1 MKTTI
6 KQILFILFF
15 LSSTIALADKL
26 EYDDGTYVGETF
38 MGIPHGKGIMEWID
52 GDTYEG
58 SWIHG
63 DRVGKGKFET
73 ADGDMITRH
82 SIIQR
87 SLVR

>member
-15 LSSTIALADKL
+15 LSSSIALADKL

-52 GDTYEG
+52 GDTYE
-58 SWIHG
+58 
-63 DRVGKGKFET
+63 
-73 ADGDMITRH
+73 
-82 SIIQR
+82 
-87 SLVR
+87 